1 MIPRGLR
8 RIALSAAL
16 ALGALGG
23 GTAAAQTCAALN
35 IATGGT
41 VTQITQNNQVFCV
54 HRFDGSGSFALNQP
68 RNVDY
73 LIVGGGGGAG
83 TGGGGAGGMLEG
95 TIARTA
101 ANYTV
106 TVGAGGA
113 ATTGFNFSG
122 TTGGN
127 SSVFGIVANGGGGGG
142 RAGAG
147 GNGLAG
153 GSGGGAAR
161 DSNPANSRVGGT
173 GISGQ
178 GFAGAD
184 NVAGSTNAGGGG
196 GGAGGPGNG
205 INGGPGRASSI
216 TGTAVTYAG
225 GGATAAGTAASLTN
239 GTNGIGQDQPGG
251 GGDHGEAMASFFN
264 PGRAGVVILRYVA
277 NAPPAANAGPD
288 VTVTEGATVTLNGLG
303 STDPENN
310 IQSYAWTQVTG
321 TSVTL
326 GTPNAAQASFVAGA
340 PAGSSETLTFRLTV
354 TDAFGLTSTDDISV
368 TVLASSNPPPPAAG
382 GGNSVFD
389 YLDPVTQETF
399 RVHVFEQGGTFT
411 LDQER
416 TVDYLIV
423 GGGGGGGAIAGGG
436 GGAGGLRQGTV
447 TRSAAGYPVA
457 VGLGGAGDNRTNWP
471 GSFSSGQSGGP
482 SSVFGV
488 EAAGGGGGGTFNTT
502 GLNVGDA
509 LNGGSGGGAS
519 HGGTVGQPSPAGQGF
534 AGGTGTGGGG
544 DSSGGGGGGAGQA
557 GTNGSGT
564 LAGRGGDGVQSSIT
578 GTPVF
583 YAGGGAGGGDI
594 RPNGVAPNV
603 GGAGGGGAST
613 NDAVAGSGT
622 PGTGGG
628 GAGGRAAENGTQS
641 TGGNG
646 GSGVVILR
654 YVVNTPPTADAGPDA
669 DAFAGL
675 EFTLNGTGST
685 DAENNITSY
694 QWVQTGGTTQTLT
707 GATTAQ
713 ASFTPGQPASGT
725 SETLTFRLTVTDAFG
740 AQSTDEVVITLQGMA
755 ELTATKTAL
764 VFSEDGSGCADFN
777 ATPPSEPVN
786 PAAIPGACIEY
797 LVTVVNDGPVPA
809 TAIDLADSLPPQLTL
824 VAATRAGW
832 DESAAGFAFVT
843 SAPVVRVENGIIGT
857 EPNNTATITIRAT
870 VN

>member
-184 NVAGSTNAGGGG
+184 NVAGATDAGGGG

-205 INGGPGRASSI
+205 INGGPGRASVI
-216 TGTAVTYAG
+216 TGASVIYAG
-225 GGATAAGTAASLTN
+225 GGASARNGGDGAPGDGASN
-239 GTNGIGQDQPGG
+239 PGG
-251 GGDHGEAMASFFN
+251 GGTYVGSTNVFN

-321 TSVTL
+321 TNVTL
-326 GTPNAAQASFVAGA
+326 SNPNTAQASFVAGA
-340 PAGSSETLTFRLTV
+340 PVGSSETLTFRLTV

-368 TVLASSNPPPPAAG
+368 TVQAASNPPPPAAG

-389 YLDPVTQETF
+389 YLDPATQRTF
-399 RVHVFEQGGTFT
+399 RVHVFEQNGTFT
-411 LDQER
+411 LDR
-416 TVDYLIV
+416 TRDIDYLIV

-436 GGAGGLRQGTV
+436 GGAGGLRQGTQ
-447 TRSAAGYPVA
+447 TNQAAGSYPVI
-457 VGLGGAGDNRTNWP
+457 VGLGGAGDNRTSTP
-471 GSFSSGQSGGP
+471 DAPVDGGGNGNP

-488 EAAGGGGGGTFNTT
+488 EAAGGGGGGTFNFDSFN
-502 GLNVGDA
+502 GAGR
-509 LNGGSGGGAS
+509 NGGSGGGAS
-519 HGGTVGQPSPAGQGF
+519 HQGPPGQPNPSGQGSV
-534 AGGTGTGGGG
+534 GGTGTINTG
-544 DSSGGGGGGAGQA
+544 DSSGGGGGGAGRA
-557 GTNGSGT
+557 GGDGT
-564 LAGRGGDGVQSSIT
+564 AVQAGRGGDGVSSDIT
-578 GTPVF
+578 GSPVF
-583 YAGGGAGGGDI
+583 YAGGGAGGGDT
-594 RPNGVAPNV
+594 RGDTVLANV
-603 GGAGGGGAST
+603 GGLGGGGAST
-613 NDAVAGSGT
+613 NTAQIAGSGA

-628 GAGGRAAENGTQS
+628 GAGGWVIDSVVPS

-857 EPNNTATITIRAT
+857 GANNTATITIRAT

>member
-1 MIPRGLR
+1 MIPRSLR

-23 GTAAAQTCAALN
+23 GMAEAQTCAALN

-41 VTQITQNNQVFCV
+41 VTQITQNNQTFCV
-54 HRFDGSGSFALNQP
+54 HRFDGSGSFTLNQP
-68 RNVDY
+68 RDVDY
-73 LIVGGGGGAG
+73 LI
-83 TGGGGAGGMLEG
+83 
-95 TIARTA
+95 I
-101 ANYTV
+101 
-106 TVGAGGA
+106 
-113 ATTGFNFSG
+113 
-122 TTGGN
+122 
-127 SSVFGIVANGGGGGG
+127 
-142 RAGAG
+142 
-147 GNGLAG
+147 
-153 GSGGGAAR
+153 
-161 DSNPANSRVGGT
+161 
-173 GISGQ
+173 
-178 GFAGAD
+178 
-184 NVAGSTNAGGGG
+184 
-196 GGAGGPGNG
+196 
-205 INGGPGRASSI
+205 
-216 TGTAVTYAG
+216 
-225 GGATAAGTAASLTN
+225 
-239 GTNGIGQDQPGG
+239 
-251 GGDHGEAMASFFN
+251 
-264 PGRAGVVILRYVA
+264 
-277 NAPPAANAGPD
+277 
-288 VTVTEGATVTLNGLG
+288 
-303 STDPENN
+303 
-310 IQSYAWTQVTG
+310 
-321 TSVTL
+321 
-326 GTPNAAQASFVAGA
+326 
-340 PAGSSETLTFRLTV
+340 
-354 TDAFGLTSTDDISV
+354 
-368 TVLASSNPPPPAAG
+368 
-382 GGNSVFD
+382 
-389 YLDPVTQETF
+389 
-399 RVHVFEQGGTFT
+399 
-411 LDQER
+411 
-416 TVDYLIV
+416 

-447 TRSAAGYPVA
+447 TQSAGGYPVV

-471 GSFSSGQSGGP
+471 SSFSSGQSGGP

-534 AGGTGTGGGG
+534 AGGAGTGGFG

-557 GTNGSGT
+557 GFNGSAT

-578 GTPVF
+578 GTPVV
-583 YAGGGAGGGDI
+583 YAGAGAGGGDI
-594 RPNGVAPNV
+594 RGNLVQPNV

-628 GAGGRAAENGTQS
+628 GAGGRAANDGTQS

-654 YVVNTPPTADAGPDA
+654 YLVNTPPVANAGPDA

-685 DAENNITSY
+685 DAETNITAY
-694 QWVQTGGTTQTLT
+694 LWEQTGGTTQTLT

-857 EPNNTATITIRAT
+857 GANNTATITIRAT

>member
-1 MIPRGLR
+1 MIPRSLR

-16 ALGALGG
+16 ALGALGA
-23 GTAAAQTCAALN
+23 GTAEAQTCAALN

-41 VTQITQNNQVFCV
+41 VMQITQNNQTFCV
-54 HRFDGSGSFALNQP
+54 HRFDGSGSFTLNQP
-68 RNVDY
+68 RDVDY
-73 LIVGGGGGAG
+73 LIIGGGGGAG

-95 TIARTA
+95 TGARTA
-101 ANYTV
+101 ASYTV

-113 ATTGFNFSG
+113 ATTAFNSPG
-122 TTGGN
+122 ATGGN

-142 RAGAG
+142 RAD
-147 GNGLAG
+147 NFNQGLPG
-153 GSGGGAAR
+153 GSGGGASQNVLAAG
-161 DSNPANSRVGGT
+161 SASGGA
-173 GISGQ
+173 GIAGQ
-178 GFAGAD
+178 GFDGAAND
-184 NVAGSTNAGGGG
+184 ISINAGGGG
-196 GGAGGPGNG
+196 GGAGGSGSG
-205 INGGPGRASSI
+205 TNGGPGRVSSI

-225 GGATAAGTAASLTN
+225 GGSSASNVADGTPGVGSAN
-239 GTNGIGQDQPGG
+239 PGG
-251 GGDHGEAMASFFN
+251 GGSAITRPSIVRN

-310 IQSYAWTQVTG
+310 IQSYAWTQVSG
-321 TSVTL
+321 TTVTL
-326 GTPNAAQASFVAGA
+326 GTPNTAQASFVAGA
-340 PAGSSETLTFRLTV
+340 PAGGSSETLTFRLTV
-354 TDAFGLTSTDDISV
+354 TDTFGLSTTDDISV
-368 TVLASSNPPPPAAG
+368 TVLAASNPPPPAAG

-389 YLDPVTQETF
+389 YLDPVTQQTF

-447 TRSAAGYPVA
+447 TRSAGGYPVA

-488 EAAGGGGGGTFNTT
+488 EAAGGGGGGTYNTT
-502 GLNVGDA
+502 PSNVGDA
-509 LNGGSGGGAS
+509 LDGGSGGGAS

-534 AGGTGTGGGG
+534 AGGAGTGGFG

-557 GTNGSGT
+557 GANGTVT

-594 RPNGVAPNV
+594 RGNLVQPNV
-603 GGAGGGGAST
+603 GGAGGGGDST
-613 NDAVAGSGT
+613 DGPVAGSGT

-628 GAGGRAAENGTQS
+628 GAGGRAADNGIQS

-654 YVVNTPPTADAGPDA
+654 YLVNTPPVANAGPDA

-685 DAENNITSY
+685 DAENNITAY
-694 QWVQTGGTTQTLT
+694 LWEQTGGTTQTLT

-857 EPNNTATITIRAT
+857 GANNTATITIRAT